1 MKNKIVYLNGHY
13 LPLDQAQI
21 SVMDRGFLFGDGIY
35 EVIPCYFGNL
45 FHFQAHLDRLIAS
58 LEGIRMVNPY
68 SAEQWLAIF
77 QPLIDAS
84 KNQYIYLQM
93 TRGVAPKRDHAF
105 PDNTPPTIFAVC
117 SDIAPFAGL
126 AAGVKA
132 VTLDDTR
139 WRFCNIKSINLLA
152 NILLR
157 QEAVEQDCAEAIL
170 VNRDG
175 FVTEGAASNVFA
187 VINGELVTPPKTN
200 SILAGITRDVILELV
215 EKNNLPYREA
225 AISLAQVKAA
235 NEIWVTSSIREIL
248 PVVELDGS
256 PVADGKVGAVWH
268 NVNSIFQAYKQSLL

>member
-45 FHFQAHLDRLIAS
+45 FHFQAHFDRLIAS

-126 AAGVKA
+126 EAGVKA

-139 WRFCNIKSINLLA
+139 WQFCNIKSLNLLA

-157 QEAVEQDCAEAIL
+157 QEAVEQDCTEAIL

-175 FVTEGAASNVFA
+175 FITEGAASNVFA

-200 SILAGITRDVILELV
+200 SILAGITRDVILELA
-215 EKNNLPYREA
+215 EKNKLPYREA